1 VTGGSDPSADDTA
14 AAIGTAIVSFIE
26 PHPGAATAF
35 NRWYERDHFRSAV
48 LAGPGAFAGAR
59 YVATRAC
66 KVVRAAGELFGDPH
80 RGSYLAIAWIEA
92 GAQDAWDAWVPG
104 QMDALVAAGRMFPE
118 RDHVHTAVYELS
130 WSVARPQVS
139 PASLALTAPH
149 RGVIAIATTGD
160 ADLRDWAEALLDAE
174 VPTIVGLRRARLLV
188 STLDDVPDH
197 SLLLAF
203 VTGDPQEVWTRA
215 IAPAVAARADV
226 GFAGP
231 FLSTIPGT
239 DAYVDDL

>member
-1 VTGGSDPSADDTA
+1 
-14 AAIGTAIVSFIE
+14 
-26 PHPGAATAF
+26 
-35 NRWYERDHFRSAV
+35 
-48 LAGPGAFAGAR
+48 
-59 YVATRAC
+59 
-66 KVVRAAGELFGDPH
+66 VRAAGELFGDPH
-80 RGSYLAIAWIEA
+80 RGSYLAVAWIEP
-92 GAQDAWDAWVPG
+92 GAQAAWDAWVTG
-104 QMDALVAAGRMFPE
+104 QMDTLVAADRMFSE
-118 RDHVHTAVYELS
+118 RDHLHTAVYDFS

-149 RGVIAIATTGD
+149 RGVIAIAVTGD
-160 ADLRDWAEALLDAE
+160 EDLRDWAEALLDAE
-174 VPTIVGLRRARLLV
+174 VPTVVGLRRARLLV
-188 STLDDVPDH
+188 SALADAPDH

-231 FLSTIPGT
+231 FLTTVPGT